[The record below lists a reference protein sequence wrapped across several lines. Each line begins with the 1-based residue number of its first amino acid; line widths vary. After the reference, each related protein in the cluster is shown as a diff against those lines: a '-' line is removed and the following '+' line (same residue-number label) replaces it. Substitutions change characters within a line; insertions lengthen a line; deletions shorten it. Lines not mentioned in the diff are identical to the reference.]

1 MTLQTLHNGDSPSPD
16 RPETVLIVDDE
27 RVIRE
32 LCEKVLKEYHVLQ
45 AGSCAEALHIY
56 QKEHCDLILT
66 DVMMPGGS
74 GIDLLSQVKTLDP
87 NAVVVIM
94 TGFSQKEIILN
105 ALREGADD
113 FINKPLNLLQLRTA
127 VEKSL
132 ARKRLREELASL
144 KRLDRFKSNFL
155 SLISHKLRTPITAI
169 SLFLQNVEKGIYD
182 QNDQIFHQNIR
193 LVNNEVEYLGRLVSD
208 LLSFSKVMEGR
219 EGLNLEPCDLN
230 SILVEV
236 IGGTQR
242 KEGIETEFKPSP
254 LPLLRLDRGKI
265 TFVFQ
270 QVIENAYKFSGE
282 TGHVSVTL
290 RIAGDA
296 VHVVVAD
303 TGIGIP
309 REELSKVFEKF
320 YQAAPDNAGQVR
332 GFGLGLFY
340 AREFVHQHGGSIA
353 IDSEPQRGSTVT
365 VTLPLQ

>member
-1 MTLQTLHNGDSPSPD
+1 MQHNEGLQPSNK
-16 RPETVLIVDDE
+16 PETVLIVDDE
-27 RVIRE
+27 QVIRE
-32 LCEKVLKEYHVLQ
+32 LCEKVLKEYRILQ
-45 AGSCAEALHIY
+45 AGNCAEALQLY
-56 QKEHCDLILT
+56 QQEHCDLILA

-74 GIDLLSQVKTLDP
+74 GIDLLSQVKSLDP
-87 NAVVVIM
+87 NAVVIIM

-105 ALREGADD
+105 ALKEGADD

-169 SLFLQNVEKGIYD
+169 SLFLQNVERGIYD
-182 QNDQIFHQNIR
+182 QNDQIFRQNIK

-219 EGLNLEPCDLN
+219 EGLSLEPCDLN

-236 IGGTQR
+236 IGASER
-242 KEGIETEFKPSP
+242 KEGIETEFHPSP
-254 LPLLRLDRGKI
+254 LPVLQLDRGKI
-265 TFVFQ
+265 TFAFQ

-282 TGHVSVTL
+282 TGQVSITL
-290 RIAGDA
+290 RSTGDA
-296 VHVVVAD
+296 VHVAVAD

-309 REELSKVFEKF
+309 RDELSKVFEKF
-320 YQAAPDNAGQVR
+320 YQADPDNAGQVR

-340 AREFVHQHGGSIA
+340 AREFVRQHGGSIT
-353 IDSEPQRGSTVT
+353 IDSVPQQGSTVT